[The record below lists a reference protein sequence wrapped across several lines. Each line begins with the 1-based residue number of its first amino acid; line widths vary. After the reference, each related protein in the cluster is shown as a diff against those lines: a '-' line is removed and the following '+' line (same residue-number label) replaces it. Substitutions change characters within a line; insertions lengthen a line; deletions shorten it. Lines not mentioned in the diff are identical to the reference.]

1 MDKPKKII
9 YFNGRFLAQPR
20 TGVQRF
26 AEELLTAFD
35 NLVAGS
41 EYSDYRFICLVPPKK
56 NSIRLPE
63 WQKIQIKA
71 CGKLNGNLWE
81 QIDLPFHARGGLLV
95 DLCNIGPVFHFNQI
109 ALIYDASVFAVPD
122 AYLWTFRLKYK
133 FVFFVLSR
141 IARKLLTTSQFSKH
155 ELSHYLHISEK
166 KFDVIS
172 GGCEHIL
179 RVPPD
184 DSLLQEH
191 SLIGKPYFLAVGTS
205 SRHKNLNAVIRAMQA
220 YGDQLPNLVIA
231 GGNFSKIFQN
241 EELITSDKIIHLGFV
256 TDGQL
261 RSLYENALAFIFP
274 SLYEGFGLPP
284 LEAMACGCPVIAS
297 NRASITEVSGE
308 AVLYVDATNV
318 DQIGTSM
325 QKLVNSDILYAEL
338 MQKGF
343 EQAKLFTW
351 KKAAQELLE
360 LLYILC

>member
-1 MDKPKKII
+1 M
-9 YFNGRFLAQPR
+9 
-20 TGVQRF
+20 QRF

-35 NLVAGS
+35 ELVAGS
-41 EYSDYRFICLVPPKK
+41 EYSDYSFICIVPTETDGL
-56 NSIRLPE
+56 RLPE
-63 WQKIQIKA
+63 WQNIQIKS
-71 CGKLNGNLWE
+71 CGRLKGNLWE

-95 DLCNIGPVFHFNQI
+95 DLCNIGPVLHFNQI
-109 ALIYDASVFAVPD
+109 AMIYDASVFAVPE
-122 AYLWTFRLKYK
+122 AYSWTFRLKYK
-133 FVFFVLSR
+133 FIFFVLSR
-141 IARKLLTTSQFSKH
+141 IARRLLTTSQFSKK
-155 ELSHYLHISEK
+155 ELSRYLHISEK

-179 RVPPD
+179 RVLAD

-205 SRHKNLNAVIRAMQA
+205 SRHKNLNAVIKAIQA

-261 RSLYENALAFIFP
+261 RSHYENAMAFIFP

-297 NRASITEVSGE
+297 NRASIPEVCGDS
-308 AVLYVDATNV
+308 AYYVNPTDI
-318 DQIGTSM
+318 DQLGMSL
-325 QKLVNSDILYAEL
+325 QRLSDSEILRNEL
-338 MQKGF
+338 RQKGY
-343 EQAKLFTW
+343 EQARQFTW
-351 KKAAQELLE
+351 KRAAAHLLQ
-360 LLYILC
+360 ILDFDKNR